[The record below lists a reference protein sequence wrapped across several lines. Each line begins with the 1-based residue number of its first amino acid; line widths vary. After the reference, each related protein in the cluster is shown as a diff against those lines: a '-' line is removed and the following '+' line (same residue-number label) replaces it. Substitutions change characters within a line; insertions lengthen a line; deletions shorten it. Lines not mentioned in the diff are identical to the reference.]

1 MVEHETYLGWWADV
15 VTFDANNTDAEIR
28 DREARR
34 LISVNQE
41 VADKW
46 LSITP
51 DTTVKHSCP
60 RSALTRTA
68 VERRLGVYVSVGQA
82 IYDAKEAAGETVTQ
96 SDRLGDTVA
105 NSESATARHNKFNRA
120 CRDAIAARAVTTV
133 ILGDKGD
140 GSPRARAAAK
150 QRFAWANDGHV
161 TDIIHK
167 HAANNGNHV
176 CYESKVYTP
185 IKKTVNLGGG
195 TRRDGGSPSTAA
207 GNLVAFGCTEE
218 RLLYEIEGARERGR
232 QADGP
237 FDHGTGTGWVKAHDG
252 YYRDAI
258 YVKKN
263 TVVPLIAETFGGV
276 TPTVVA
282 TLRRLDKTTNAAGT
296 DGTAYGV
303 YSTHGFFAHHAAAIS
318 IAIVTGEA
326 EAIVQ
331 GVSKLETRMTG
342 QADAHRG

>member
-1 MVEHETYLGWWADV
+1 L
-15 VTFDANNTDAEIR
+15 
-28 DREARR
+28 
-34 LISVNQE
+34 
-41 VADKW
+41 
-46 LSITP
+46 
-51 DTTVKHSCP
+51 
-60 RSALTRTA
+60 
-68 VERRLGVYVSVGQA
+68 SVGQA
-82 IYDAKEAAGETVTQ
+82 VYDAKAAAGETVTQ
-96 SDRLGDTVA
+96 GDRLGDTVS

-120 CRDAIAARAVTTV
+120 CRDAIAAKAVTTV

-185 IKKTVNLGGG
+185 TKKSVNLGGG
-195 TRRDGGSPSTAA
+195 TRDGGGKPSTAA

-218 RLLYEIEGARERGR
+218 QLLYEIVGARERGR

-237 FDHGTGTGWVKAHDG
+237 FDHSTGTGWVKAHDG
-252 YYRDAI
+252 YYCDALH
-258 YVKKN
+258 VKKN
-263 TVVPLIAETFGGV
+263 TVVALIAETFGGV

-282 TLRRLDKTTNAAGT
+282 LLRRLDKMKNATGT

-303 YSTHGFFAHHAAAIS
+303 HSTHEFFGHHAAAIS
-318 IAIVTGEA
+318 IAIVSGEA

-331 GVSKLETRMTG
+331 GISKVETRMTG
-342 QADAHRG
+342 QAETLSG